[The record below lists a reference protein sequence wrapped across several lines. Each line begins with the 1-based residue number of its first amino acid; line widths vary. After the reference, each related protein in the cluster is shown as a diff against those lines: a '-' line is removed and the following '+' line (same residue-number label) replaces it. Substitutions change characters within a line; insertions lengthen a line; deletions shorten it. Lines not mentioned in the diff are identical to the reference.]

1 MESDGAVNLL
11 CCGVLACEDAKL
23 QCDLTEKAS
32 EGHRALTLAQPLCCT
47 DTQTEPGQ
55 AHCYQLFVMHPPRAR
70 WEQLRLLCGR
80 PGARIGRAR
89 RGGRTHVR
97 ALRWQTV
104 ARLRFA
110 CITELEAQGIDS
122 NCNHANVVHAAKTTS
137 IITLPLEYTTPCA
150 YIRPSD
156 NNKIFSMR
164 IH

>member
-89 RGGRTHVR
+89 RGGARTY
-97 ALRWQTV
+97 
-104 ARLRFA
+104 ARCAGKRSPGCVSLVSQSLKPK
-110 CITELEAQGIDS
+110 E
-122 NCNHANVVHAAKTTS
+122 S
-137 IITLPLEYTTPCA
+137 ILTAIMQMWYMQLKQQA
-150 YIRPSD
+150 
-156 NNKIFSMR
+156 
-164 IH
+164 

>member
-1 MESDGAVNLL
+1 MQSDGAVNLL
-11 CCGVLACEDAKL
+11 CSGDLACEDAKL
-23 QCDLTEKAS
+23 LDGESERGAPRSYTRPAS
-32 EGHRALTLAQPLCCT
+32 LLHGHTNRARSGPLLPTLCYASTTRALGA
-47 DTQTEPGQ
+47 TQITMRQ
-55 AHCYQLFVMHPPRAR
+55 A
-70 WEQLRLLCGR
+70 
-80 PGARIGRAR
+80 GRADR
-89 RGGRTHVR
+89 TRATGGRTHVR